1 MAGVG
6 RVAQTRW
13 ILHRGRSRSAWMR
26 WGRWSG
32 CGGCRAAAAVASS
45 AEVITIYHLTGETG
59 RRTTVAFPPDARR
72 GNAHAN
78 VNENVHGD

>member
-59 RRTTVAFPPDARR
+59 EAYNGRLSAGRQTRERTRER
-72 GNAHAN
+72 
-78 VNENVHGD
+78 E